1 MASRKSKRYGQGG
14 SKHKHTPN
22 QERSNG
28 KAWKGHPKGFSET
41 TRSLKTVTRELAG
54 TKGLY

>member
-28 KAWKGHPKGFSET
+28 KASKKHPKVFSAEK
-41 TRSLKTVTRELAG
+41 RRLVPA
-54 TKGLY
+54 